1 MNLYGEKNNKSKRN
15 GIGVRRS
22 TNNSLQKVKNEK
34 LSDDAKT
41 IYNLLV
47 EISPDS
53 GDSFRITNE
62 RLSDITGIK
71 EYRVSKAFGE
81 LRDNGYIICEY
92 KFDYFEEKQIRSIY
106 IP

>member
-1 MNLYGEKNNKSKRN
+1 MILTGEKNKSKRN

-22 TNNSLQKVKNEK
+22 TSNSLQKVKNEK

-41 IYNLLV
+41 IYDVLV
-47 EISPDS
+47 KFSPDS
-53 GDSFRITNE
+53 GDFFRITNE
-62 RLSDITGIK
+62 RLSNITGIK
-71 EYRVSKAFGE
+71 EYKVSKAFKE

-92 KFDYFEEKQIRSIY
+92 KFDYYEEKQIRRIY

>member
-1 MNLYGEKNNKSKRN
+1 MTLTGKGIGIRRGNYQNKNSKR
-15 GIGVRRS
+15 
-22 TNNSLQKVKNEK
+22 KCEK
-34 LSDDAKT
+34 LSDDAKA
-41 IYNLLV
+41 IYDVLV

-71 EYRVSKAFGE
+71 EYRVTKAFRE

-92 KFDYFEEKQIRSIY
+92 KFDYYEEKQIRKIY
-106 IP
+106 IS

>member
-1 MNLYGEKNNKSKRN
+1 MNLTGK
-15 GIGVRRS
+15 GIGTRRG
-22 TNNSLQKVKNEK
+22 NYQNKNSKIKREK
-34 LSDDAKT
+34 LSDDAKA
-41 IYNLLV
+41 IYDVLV

-71 EYRVSKAFGE
+71 EYRVSKAFRE

-92 KFDYFEEKQIRSIY
+92 KFDYYEEKQIRKIY
-106 IP
+106 IL

>member
-1 MNLYGEKNNKSKRN
+1 MTLTGKGIGIRRGNYQNKNSKRK
-15 GIGVRRS
+15 R
-22 TNNSLQKVKNEK
+22 EK

-41 IYNLLV
+41 VYNALV

-71 EYRVSKAFGE
+71 EYRVSKAFRE

-92 KFDYFEEKQIRSIY
+92 KFDYYEEKQIRKIY

>member
-1 MNLYGEKNNKSKRN
+1 MTLSGKGIGIRRGNYQNKNSKRK
-15 GIGVRRS
+15 R
-22 TNNSLQKVKNEK
+22 EK

-41 IYNLLV
+41 VYNALV

-71 EYRVSKAFGE
+71 EYRVSKAFRE
-81 LRDNGYIICEY
+81 LKKKGYIICDYE
-92 KFDYFEEKQIRSIY
+92 FDKEKKISVRRIH